1 MKDLLIQTAKRT
13 GLVGAEQLADF
24 LENNNSGQRLD
35 EALLSCPYF
44 TEEAVL
50 KLFAAALGWEFLVDI
65 PAKSVPAEFVEA
77 VPATYAQHHYL
88 IGIRT
93 EADVNKRLTAET
105 AENAEKELNLSLSEA
120 KELNSAVK
128 KNSISELTVVLSKP
142 LDANALDNV
151 SKMTGLAVRAAIST
165 RTAITAAIDVAYEQR
180 TTVIEEVAEELDS
193 QNLDQLIDEVATS
206 DDLLDVVNRPPV
218 IRLVNDILFRA
229 LQLRASDIHVHPYET
244 KIQIRYRIDGIL
256 YNTLSLNRNVLPLII
271 SRIKVMAGMD
281 IAERRLPQDGR
292 CSVRLGQRE
301 VDLRISTVPTS
312 YGERS
317 VLRLLDKSTALFGL
331 NELGLGG
338 EDLKTFDSLL
348 NRSHG
353 VIFVTGP
360 TGSGKSTTL
369 YACLNRI
376 NSAEKNIM
384 TIEDPIEY
392 QLEGISQMQVASKKG
407 MNFVTSLRHVLR
419 QDPDVIMVGEVRD
432 IETARMAIQSS
443 LTGHLVFST
452 LHTND
457 SAGAVSRLLDL
468 GVEPYLASSSLIAIM
483 AQRLVRKVC
492 PDCREPAE
500 PTTHQLRELGLGDVE
515 VSGSSGFFVGA
526 GCDKCF
532 QTGYRGRTGIYEL
545 MLVNEE
551 IADLIYKR
559 ESAGVI
565 KKAAINAGLQTLR
578 MDGAGKVLA
587 GVTTI
592 AEVLRVTQADVI

>member
-1 MKDLLIQTAKRT
+1 MKDLLVQTARST
-13 GLVGAEQLADF
+13 GLVDAEQLATF
-24 LENNNSGQRLD
+24 LEEDTGQGRID
-35 EALLSCPYF
+35 EALLNCPYF
-44 TEEAVL
+44 TEDAIL
-50 KLFAAALGWEFLVDI
+50 KLFAEAFCWDFLPEV
-65 PAKSVPAEFVEA
+65 PAKEVPAEFVEA

-88 IGIRT
+88 IGIKPD
-93 EADVNKRLTAET
+93 ADNG
-105 AENAEKELNLSLSEA
+105 
-120 KELNSAVK
+120 
-128 KNSISELTVVLSKP
+128 ELTVVLSKP
-142 LDANALDNV
+142 LDTNALDNV
-151 SKMTGLAVRAAIST
+151 SKMTGLPVRAAVST
-165 RTAITAAIDVAYEQR
+165 RAAITSVIDVAYEQR
-180 TTVIEEVAEELDS
+180 STVIEEVAEELDS
-193 QNLDQLIDEVATS
+193 QNLDQLVDQVSTS

-229 LQLRASDIHVHPYET
+229 LQLRASDIHVHPFEA
-244 KIQIRYRIDGIL
+244 KIQVRYRIDGIL
-256 YNTLSLNRNVLPLII
+256 YDALSLNKNVLPLIV

-317 VLRLLDKSTALFGL
+317 VMRLLDKSTGVFEL
-331 NELGLGG
+331 NELGLGRN
-338 EDLKTFDSLL
+338 DLKKFDSLL

-376 NSAEKNIM
+376 NSAEKNVI

-392 QLEGISQMQVASKKG
+392 QLEGISQIQVASKKG
-407 MNFVTSLRHVLR
+407 MTFATSLRHVLRQDPLR

-468 GVEPYLASSSLIAIM
+468 GVEPYLVSSSLIAII
-483 AQRLVRKVC
+483 AQRLVRRVC
-492 PDCREPAE
+492 EDCKEPAKPAAHE
-500 PTTHQLRELGLGDVE
+500 LRELGIAEADF
-515 VSGSSGFFVGA
+515 SGGEFFVGA

-545 MLVNEE
+545 MLINEE
-551 IADLIYKR
+551 IQNLIYKR
-559 ESAGVI
+559 ESAGAI
-565 KKAAINAGLQTLR
+565 KRVALDAGLQTLR
-578 MDGAGKVLA
+578 MDGA
-587 GVTTI
+587 
-592 AEVLRVTQADVI
+592 

>member
-1 MKDLLIQTAKRT
+1 MKELLIQTAKRT
-13 GLVGAEQLADF
+13 ELVDVEQLVKFFESNEAR
-24 LENNNSGQRLD
+24 ERLD
-35 EALLSCPYF
+35 EALLRCPYF

-50 KLFAAALGWEFLVDI
+50 KLFAAALGQEFLPEI
-65 PAKSVPAEFVEA
+65 SAKSVPAEFVEA

-88 IGIRT
+88 IGT
-93 EADVNKRLTAET
+93 KPEADDG
-105 AENAEKELNLSLSEA
+105 
-120 KELNSAVK
+120 
-128 KNSISELTVVLSKP
+128 ELTVVLSKP
-142 LDANALDNV
+142 LDTNALDNV
-151 SKMTGLAVRAAIST
+151 SKMTGMPVRAAIST
-165 RTAITAAIDVAYEQR
+165 RTTITAAIDVAYEQR

-229 LQLRASDIHVHPYET
+229 LQLRASDIHVHPYEA
-244 KIQIRYRIDGIL
+244 KIQIRYRVDGIL
-256 YNTLSLNRNVLPLII
+256 YDVLSLNRNVLSLII

-317 VLRLLDKSTALFGL
+317 VLRLLDKSTGLFGL
-331 NELGLGG
+331 DELGLC
-338 EDLKTFDSLL
+338 EDDLKRFDSLL

-369 YACLNRI
+369 YAALNRI
-376 NSAEKNIM
+376 NSSEKNVM

-392 QLEGISQMQVASKKG
+392 QLGGISQMQVASKKG
-407 MNFVTSLRHVLR
+407 MNFANSLRHVLR

-457 SAGAVSRLLDL
+457 SAGAVTRLLDL
-468 GVEPYLASSSLIAIM
+468 GVEPYLVSSSLIAIM

-492 PDCREPAE
+492 PDCREVTE
-500 PTTHQLRELGLGDVE
+500 PSTRELRELGIL
-515 VSGSSGFFVGA
+515 SSAEGGGQFFVGA
-526 GCDKCF
+526 GCDRCF
-532 QTGYRGRTGIYEL
+532 QTGYRGRTGVYEL
-545 MLVNEE
+545 MLINEE
-551 IADLIYKR
+551 IQNLIYRR
-559 ESAGVI
+559 ESAGAI
-565 KKAAINAGLQTLR
+565 KKVALEAGLQTLR
-578 MDGAGKVLA
+578 MDGTRKVLA
-587 GVTTI
+587 GITTT
-592 AEVLRVTQADVI
+592 AEVLRVTQADVM

>member
-1 MKDLLIQTAKRT
+1 MKDLLIQTAKQT
-13 GLVGAEQLADF
+13 GLVDAEQLARF
-24 LENNNSGQRLD
+24 LEENPGHGRLD
-35 EALLSCPYF
+35 DALLNCPYF
-44 TEEAVL
+44 TEDMVL
-50 KLFAAALGWEFLVDI
+50 KLFAEALGLDFLPEI
-65 PAKSVPAEFVEA
+65 SAKNVPAEFVEA
-77 VPATYAQHHYL
+77 VPALYAQHHYL
-88 IGIRT
+88 VGIKS
-93 EADVNKRLTAET
+93 DVDN
-105 AENAEKELNLSLSEA
+105 
-120 KELNSAVK
+120 
-128 KNSISELTVVLSKP
+128 SELTVVLSKP

-151 SKMTGLAVRAAIST
+151 SKMTGMPVRAAVST
-165 RTAITAAIDVAYEQR
+165 RAAVTSVIDVAYEQR
-180 TTVIEEVAEELDS
+180 STVIEEVAEELDS
-193 QNLDQLIDEVATS
+193 QNLDQLVDEVSTS

-229 LQLRASDIHVHPYET
+229 LQLRASDIHVHPYES

-256 YNTLSLNRNVLPLII
+256 YDALSLNRNVLPLIV

-312 YGERS
+312 FGERS
-317 VLRLLDKSTALFGL
+317 VLRLLDKSTALYGL
-331 NELGLGG
+331 DELGLCK
-338 EDLKTFDSLL
+338 EDLHKFDSLL

-376 NSAEKNIM
+376 NSAEKNVI

-392 QLEGISQMQVASKKG
+392 QLEGISQIQVASKKG
-407 MNFVTSLRHVLR
+407 MTFATSLRHVLR

-468 GVEPYLASSSLIAIM
+468 GVEPYLVSSSLIAII

-492 PDCREPAE
+492 PDCKEHIQPSAHE
-500 PTTHQLRELGLGDVE
+500 LRELGLGE
-515 VSGSSGFFVGA
+515 EAEHGTNFFIGN
-526 GCDKCF
+526 GCEKCF
-532 QTGYRGRTGIYEL
+532 QTGYRGRTGIYE
-545 MLVNEE
+545 MMMINEE
-551 IADLIYKR
+551 IQNLIYKR
-559 ESAGVI
+559 ESAGTI
-565 KKAAINAGLQTLR
+565 KRVALNAGLQTLR
-578 MDGAGKVLA
+578 MDGARKVLA
-587 GVTTI
+587 GITTVS
-592 AEVLRVTQADVI
+592 EVLRVTQADML

>member
-1 MKDLLIQTAKRT
+1 MKELLLQTAKRT
-13 GLVGAEQLADF
+13 GLVDTEQLAKV
-24 LENNNSGQRLD
+24 LENNKAGQRLD
-35 EALLSCPYF
+35 DYLLGCPYF

-50 KLFAAALGWEFLVDI
+50 KLFAAALGWEFLTELS
-65 PAKSVPAEFVEA
+65 AKTVPAEFIDA
-77 VPATYAQHHYL
+77 IPAAYAQQHYL
-88 IGIRT
+88 VGVKAT
-93 EADVNKRLTAET
+93 DD
-105 AENAEKELNLSLSEA
+105 
-120 KELNSAVK
+120 SA
-128 KNSISELTVVLSKP
+128 LTVVLSKP

-151 SKMTGLAVRAAIST
+151 SKMTGLPVRPAVSTRAAI
-165 RTAITAAIDVAYEQR
+165 TAVIDVAYEQR
-180 TTVIEEVAEELDS
+180 TTVIDEVAEELDS
-193 QNLDQLIDEVATS
+193 QNIDQLIDEVGTS

-229 LQLRASDIHVHPYET
+229 LQLRASDIHVHPYEA

-256 YNTLSLNRNVLPLII
+256 YDVLSLNRNVLPLII

-301 VDLRISTVPTS
+301 IDLRISTVPTS
-312 YGERS
+312 FGERS
-317 VLRLLDKSTALFGL
+317 VMRLLDKSTGLFALD
-331 NELGLGG
+331 ELGLW
-338 EDLKTFDSLL
+338 EDDLKKFDSFL

-376 NSAEKNIM
+376 NSAEKNVM

-407 MNFVTSLRHVLR
+407 VTFANALRHVLR

-432 IETARMAIQSS
+432 VETARMVIQSS

-452 LHTND
+452 VHTND
-457 SAGAVSRLLDL
+457 SAGTVSRLLDL
-468 GVEPYLASSSLIAIM
+468 GVEPYLVSSSLIAIL

-492 PDCREPAE
+492 PDCKQPYEPRPHE
-500 PTTHQLRELGLGDVE
+500 LRELGLGE
-515 VSGSSGFFVGA
+515 VSQPGSEENDAKFFTGA

-532 QTGYRGRTGIYEL
+532 QTGYRGRTGVYEL
-545 MLVNEE
+545 MMINAE
-551 IADLIYKR
+551 IQELIYKK
-559 ESAGVI
+559 ESAGTI
-565 KKAAINAGLQTLR
+565 KKAALNAGLQTLR
-578 MDGAGKVLA
+578 MDGARKVLA
-587 GVTTI
+587 GITTI
-592 AEVLRVTQADVI
+592 AEVLRVTQADIM

>member
-13 GLVGAEQLADF
+13 GLVDVEQLVKF
-24 LENNNSGQRLD
+24 FENNEGQERID
-35 EALLSCPYF
+35 EALLRCPYF

-50 KLFAAALGWEFLVDI
+50 RLFAAALGAEFLPEI
-65 PAKSVPAEFVEA
+65 PSKSVPLEFVEA
-77 VPATYAQHHYL
+77 VPATYAQHHYVV
-88 IGIRT
+88 GT
-93 EADVNKRLTAET
+93 KSQADDGEGSQTQN
-105 AENAEKELNLSLSEA
+105 NAPG
-120 KELNSAVK
+120 VP
-128 KNSISELTVVLSKP
+128 ELTVVLSKP
-142 LDANALDNV
+142 LDTNTLDNV
-151 SKMTGLAVRAAIST
+151 SKMTGMPVRSAIST

-193 QNLDQLIDEVATS
+193 QNLDQIVDEVATS

-229 LQLRASDIHVHPYET
+229 LQLRASDIHVHPYEA
-244 KIQIRYRIDGIL
+244 KIQIRYRVDGIL
-256 YNTLSLNRNVLPLII
+256 YDTLSLNRNVLPLIV

-292 CSVRLGQRE
+292 CSVRLGHRE
-301 VDLRISTVPTS
+301 IDLRISTVPTS
-312 YGERS
+312 FGERS
-317 VLRLLDKSTALFGL
+317 VLRLLDKSTGLFGL
-331 NELGLGG
+331 DELGLWKG
-338 EDLKTFDSLL
+338 DLKRLDSLL

-369 YACLNRI
+369 YAALNRI
-376 NSAEKNIM
+376 NSSEKNIM

-392 QLEGISQMQVASKKG
+392 QLEGISQMQVSTKKG
-407 MNFVTSLRHVLR
+407 MNFANSLRHVLR
-419 QDPDVIMVGEVRD
+419 QDPDIIMVGEVRD

-468 GVEPYLASSSLIAIM
+468 GVEPYLVSSSLIAIM

-492 PDCREPAE
+492 PDCRQVTEPSPHE
-500 PTTHQLRELGLGDVE
+500 LRELGIGE
-515 VSGSSGFFVGA
+515 TSTESRGKFFTGA

-532 QTGYRGRTGIYEL
+532 ETGYRGRTGIYEL
-545 MLVNEE
+545 MLINEE
-551 IADLIYKR
+551 IQNLIYKR
-559 ESAGVI
+559 ESAGTI
-565 KKAAINAGLQTLR
+565 KRAALEAGLQTLR
-578 MDGAGKVLA
+578 MDGARKVLA
-587 GVTTI
+587 GATTI
-592 AEVLRVTQADVI
+592 AEVLRVTQADVM

>member
-13 GLVGAEQLADF
+13 GLVDEF
-24 LENNNSGQRLD
+24 LLR
-35 EALLSCPYF
+35 CPYF

-50 KLFAAALGWEFLVDI
+50 KLFAAALGQDFLSEI
-65 PAKSVPAEFVEA
+65 PAKSVPPEFVET

-88 IGIRT
+88 IGTRAGSGDGEDAQAT
-93 EADVNKRLTAET
+93 G
-105 AENAEKELNLSLSEA
+105 
-120 KELNSAVK
+120 SAA
-128 KNSISELTVVLSKP
+128 SELTVVLSKP
-142 LDANALDNV
+142 LDTDALDNI
-151 SKMTGLAVRAAIST
+151 SKMTGLPVRPAIAT

-193 QNLDQLIDEVATS
+193 QNLDQLVDEASTS

-256 YNTLSLNRNVLPLII
+256 YDVLSLNRNVLPLII

-331 NELGLGG
+331 DELGLWKD
-338 EDLKTFDSLL
+338 DLKKFDSLL

-369 YACLNRI
+369 YASLNRI
-376 NSAEKNIM
+376 NSAEKNVI

-392 QLEGISQMQVASKKG
+392 QLEGISQIQVASKKG
-407 MNFVTSLRHVLR
+407 MTFATSLRHVLR
-419 QDPDVIMVGEVRD
+419 QDPDVIMIGEVRD
-432 IETARMAIQSS
+432 VETARMAIQSS

-457 SAGAVSRLLDL
+457 SAGAISRLLDL

-492 PDCREPAE
+492 PDCRQTYEPAE
-500 PTTHQLRELGLGDVE
+500 HELRELGLLSADAQMP
-515 VSGSSGFFVGA
+515 GSPDNEGNFFVGA

-545 MLVNEE
+545 MLIDEK
-551 IADLIYKR
+551 IQDMIYRR
-559 ESAGVI
+559 ESAGAI
-565 KKAAINAGLQTLR
+565 KKTALEAGLQTLR
-578 MDGAGKVLA
+578 MDGARKVLA
-587 GVTTI
+587 GITTI
-592 AEVLRVTQADVI
+592 TEVLRVTQADIM

>member
-13 GLVGAEQLADF
+13 GLVDAEQLAEF
-24 LENNNSGQRLD
+24 LENNKEGERLD
-35 EALLSCPYF
+35 ELLLRCPYF

-50 KLFAAALGWEFLVDI
+50 RLFAAVLGQEFLVDI
-65 PAKSVPAEFVEA
+65 SPKTVPAEFVEA
-77 VPATYAQHHYL
+77 IPATYAQHHYL
-88 IGIRT
+88 IGIKT
-93 EADVNKRLTAET
+93 KDDDN
-105 AENAEKELNLSLSEA
+105 
-120 KELNSAVK
+120 
-128 KNSISELTVVLSKP
+128 ELTVVLSKP

-151 SKMTGLAVRAAIST
+151 SKMIGLPVRPAIST
-165 RTAITAAIDVAYEQR
+165 RTAITAIIDIAYEQR

-193 QNLDQLIDEVATS
+193 QNLDQLIDEVAAS

-256 YNTLSLNRNVLPLII
+256 YDVLSLNRNVLPLVI

-301 VDLRISTVPTS
+301 IDLRISTVPTS

-317 VLRLLDKSTALFGL
+317 VMRILDKSTGLFTL
-331 NELGLGG
+331 DELGLWEG
-338 EDLKTFDSLL
+338 DLKKFDSLL
-348 NRSHG
+348 VRSHG

-369 YACLNRI
+369 YASLNRI
-376 NSAEKNIM
+376 NSAEKNVI

-392 QLEGISQMQVASKKG
+392 QLEGISQIQVASKKG
-407 MNFVTSLRHVLR
+407 MTFVTSLRHVLR

-492 PDCREPAE
+492 PDCREVYEPAE
-500 PTTHQLRELGLGDVE
+500 HELRELGLASAEAGLSDSDE
-515 VSGSSGFFVGA
+515 GQGKFFVGA
-526 GCDKCF
+526 GCDRCF
-532 QTGYRGRTGIYEL
+532 QTGYRGRTGVYEL
-545 MLVNEE
+545 MLINEE
-551 IADLIYKR
+551 IQDLIHKR
-559 ESAGVI
+559 ESAGII
-565 KKAAINAGLQTLR
+565 KKTALNAGLQTLR
-578 MDGAGKVLA
+578 MDGVRKVID
-587 GVTTI
+587 GITTI
-592 AEVLRVTQADVI
+592 AEVLRVTQADVM

>member
-1 MKDLLIQTAKRT
+1 MEDISAK
-13 GLVGAEQLADF
+13 A
-24 LENNNSGQRLD
+24 
-35 EALLSCPYF
+35 
-44 TEEAVL
+44 
-50 KLFAAALGWEFLVDI
+50 
-65 PAKSVPAEFVEA
+65 VPAEFIEA
-77 VPATYAQHHYL
+77 IPATYAQQHFL
-88 IGIRT
+88 IGIRSQ
-93 EADVNKRLTAET
+93 ADD
-105 AENAEKELNLSLSEA
+105 
-120 KELNSAVK
+120 
-128 KNSISELTVVLSKP
+128 SELTVVLSKP

-151 SKMTGLAVRAAIST
+151 SKMTGLPVKAAIST
-165 RTAITAAIDVAYEQR
+165 RAAITAVIDIAYEQR

-193 QNLDQLIDEVATS
+193 QNLDQLVDEVATS

-256 YNTLSLNRNVLPLII
+256 YDTLSLNRNVLPLII

-301 VDLRISTVPTS
+301 VDLRVSTVPTS

-317 VLRLLDKSTALFGL
+317 VLRLLDKSTGLFGL
-331 NELGLGG
+331 DELGLW
-338 EDLKTFDSLL
+338 EDDLKKFDSLL
-348 NRSHG
+348 TRSHG

-376 NSAEKNIM
+376 NSAEKNVM
-384 TIEDPIEY
+384 TVEDPIEY
-392 QLEGISQMQVASKKG
+392 QLEGISQMQVAAKKG
-407 MNFVTSLRHVLR
+407 VTFVNALRHVLR

-468 GVEPYLASSSLIAIM
+468 GVEPYLVSSSLIAVI

-492 PDCREPAE
+492 PDCQQRYE
-500 PTTHQLRELGLGDVE
+500 PTPQELRQLGLGDAQAAE
-515 VSGSSGFFVGA
+515 GRFFVGT
-526 GCDKCF
+526 GCDRCF
-532 QTGYRGRTGIYEL
+532 QTGYRGRTGVYEL
-545 MLVNEE
+545 MLINEE
-551 IADLIYKR
+551 IQDLIYKR
-559 ESAGVI
+559 ESAGTI
-565 KKAAINAGLQTLR
+565 KKAALNAGLQTLR
-578 MDGAGKVLA
+578 MDGARKVLV
-587 GVTTI
+587 GITTI
-592 AEVLRVTQADVI
+592 AEVLRVTQADVM

>member
-13 GLVGAEQLADF
+13 DLVNAEQLAKF
-24 LENNNSGQRLD
+24 LEENGSGQRLD
-35 EALLSCPYF
+35 EALLACPYF
-44 TEEAVL
+44 TEDMVL
-50 KLFAAALGWEFLVDI
+50 KLFAEVLGCEFLSEI
-65 PAKSVPAEFVEA
+65 RPKSVPVEFVEA
-77 VPATYAQHHYL
+77 VPAAYAQHHFL
-88 IGIRT
+88 IGIKT
-93 EADVNKRLTAET
+93 EDGESIEGGDAESSDRQT
-105 AENAEKELNLSLSEA
+105 
-120 KELNSAVK
+120 
-128 KNSISELTVVLSKP
+128 ELTVVLSKP
-142 LDANALDNV
+142 LDTNALDNV
-151 SKMTGLAVRAAIST
+151 SKMTGLPVRPAIST
-165 RTAITAAIDVAYEQR
+165 RAAITSVIDVAYEQR

-193 QNLDQLIDEVATS
+193 QNLDQLVDEVAAS

-256 YNTLSLNRNVLPLII
+256 YDTLSLNRNVLPLII

-317 VLRLLDKSTALFGL
+317 VLRLLDKSTALYGL
-331 NELGLGG
+331 DELGLCGD
-338 EDLKTFDSLL
+338 DLRKFDSLL
-348 NRSHG
+348 TRSHG

-407 MNFVTSLRHVLR
+407 VTFANALRHVLR
-419 QDPDVIMVGEVRD
+419 QDPDVIMIGEVRD

-457 SAGAVSRLLDL
+457 SAGAVTRLLDL
-468 GVEPYLASSSLIAIM
+468 GLEPYLVSSSLIAVI

-500 PTTHQLRELGLGDVE
+500 PSPRELRELGI
-515 VSGSSGFFVGA
+515 GSSGLADNGGMFYVGR
-526 GCDKCF
+526 GCERCF
-532 QTGYRGRTGIYEL
+532 QTGFRGRTGVYEI
-545 MLVNEE
+545 MLINEE
-551 IADLIYKR
+551 IQNLVYKR
-559 ESAGVI
+559 ETAGTI
-565 KKAAINAGLQTLR
+565 KRVALDAGMQTLR
-578 MDGAGKVLA
+578 MDGASKVLA
-587 GVTTI
+587 GITTVS
-592 AEVLRVTQADVI
+592 EVLRVTQADVM

>member
-13 GLVGAEQLADF
+13 GLVDAEQLAKF
-24 LENNNSGQRLD
+24 LEENSRQERLD
-35 EALLSCPYF
+35 EILLSCPYF
-44 TEEAVL
+44 TEEVVL
-50 KLFAAALGWEFLVDI
+50 KLFAEALGWEYLPEI
-65 PAKSVPAEFVEA
+65 SEKAVPVEFVEA

-88 IGIRT
+88 IGIRQ
-93 EADVNKRLTAET
+93 DIDNG
-105 AENAEKELNLSLSEA
+105 
-120 KELNSAVK
+120 
-128 KNSISELTVVLSKP
+128 ELTVVLSKP
-142 LDANALDNV
+142 LDVNALDNV
-151 SKMTGLAVRAAIST
+151 SKMTGLAVKPAVST
-165 RTAITAAIDVAYEQR
+165 RAIITSVIDVAYEQR

-193 QNLDQLIDEVATS
+193 QNLDQIIDEVSAS
-206 DDLLDVVNRPPV
+206 DDLLNVVNRPPV
-218 IRLVNDILFRA
+218 IRLVNDVLFRA
-229 LQLRASDIHVHPYET
+229 LQLRASDIHVHPYES

-256 YNTLSLNRNVLPLII
+256 YDFLSLNRNVLPLII

-312 YGERS
+312 FGERS
-317 VLRLLDKSTALFGL
+317 VLRLLDKSTGLFGL
-331 NELGLGG
+331 DELGLWKN
-338 EDLKTFDSLL
+338 DLSTFDSLL
-348 NRSHG
+348 DRSHG

-376 NSAEKNIM
+376 NSAEKNVI

-392 QLEGISQMQVASKKG
+392 QLGGISQIQVASKKG
-407 MNFVTSLRHVLR
+407 MNFATSLRHVLR

-432 IETARMAIQSS
+432 VETARMAIQSS

-468 GVEPYLASSSLIAIM
+468 GVEPYLVSSSLIAII

-492 PDCREPAE
+492 PDCRTETEPSAHE
-500 PTTHQLRELGLGDVE
+500 LRELGLDE
-515 VSGSSGFFVGA
+515 VAAKNGARFYVGQ
-526 GCDKCF
+526 GCEKCF

-545 MLVNEE
+545 MLINEE
-551 IADLIYKR
+551 IQELIYKR
-559 ESAGVI
+559 ETAGKI
-565 KKAAINAGLQTLR
+565 KRVALDAGMQTLR
-578 MDGAGKVLA
+578 MDGARKVLA
-587 GVTTI
+587 GVTTVS
-592 AEVLRVTQADVI
+592 EVLRVTQADVV

>member
-1 MKDLLIQTAKRT
+1 MKNLLIQTAKRT
-13 GLVGAEQLADF
+13 GLVDADQLAKF
-24 LENNNSGQRLD
+24 LDDNSGPVRLD
-35 EALLSCPYF
+35 EALLNCPYF
-44 TEEAVL
+44 TEDVVL
-50 KLFAAALGWEFLVDI
+50 KLFAESLGWEFI
-65 PAKSVPAEFVEA
+65 PEISPKSVPAEFVEA
-77 VPATYAQHHYL
+77 VPATYAQHHFL
-88 IGIRT
+88 IGIKPQ
-93 EADVNKRLTAET
+93 DDNG
-105 AENAEKELNLSLSEA
+105 
-120 KELNSAVK
+120 
-128 KNSISELTVVLSKP
+128 ELTVVLSKP

-151 SKMTGLAVRAAIST
+151 SKMTGLPVKAAVSTRAAITSV
-165 RTAITAAIDVAYEQR
+165 IDVAYEQR

-193 QNLDQLIDEVATS
+193 QNLDQLVDEVAGS

-229 LQLRASDIHVHPYET
+229 LQLRASDIHVHPYES

-256 YNTLSLNRNVLPLII
+256 YDTLSLNKNVLPLVI

-317 VLRLLDKSTALFGL
+317 VMRLLDKSTALYGL
-331 NELGLGG
+331 DELGLGE
-338 EDLKTFDSLL
+338 EDLRKFDSLL
-348 NRSHG
+348 SRSHG

-376 NSAEKNIM
+376 NSAEKNVI

-392 QLEGISQMQVASKKG
+392 QLGGISQIQVANKKG
-407 MNFVTSLRHVLR
+407 MTFATSLRHVLR

-468 GVEPYLASSSLIAIM
+468 GVEPYLVSSSLIAII

-492 PDCREPAE
+492 PDCRKVTEPSQHE
-500 PTTHQLRELGLGDVE
+500 LRELGLGADAVA
-515 VSGSSGFFVGA
+515 SGSKFYVGE
-526 GCDKCF
+526 GCEKCF
-532 QTGYRGRTGIYEL
+532 QTGYRGRTGIYEM
-545 MLVNEE
+545 MLITEE
-551 IADLIYKR
+551 VRNLIYKR
-559 ESAGVI
+559 ESAGAI
-565 KKAAINAGLQTLR
+565 KKFALDAGLQTLR
-578 MDGAGKVLA
+578 MDGARKVLA

-592 AEVLRVTQADVI
+592 SEVLRVTQADVL

>member
-13 GLVGAEQLADF
+13 GLVDAEQLAEF
-24 LENNNSGQRLD
+24 LENNKEGERLD
-35 EALLSCPYF
+35 ELLLRCPYF

-50 KLFAAALGWEFLVDI
+50 RLFAAVLGQEFLVDI
-65 PAKSVPAEFVEA
+65 SPKAVPAEFVEA
-77 VPATYAQHHYL
+77 IPATYAQHHYL
-88 IGIRT
+88 IGIKT
-93 EADVNKRLTAET
+93 KDDDN
-105 AENAEKELNLSLSEA
+105 
-120 KELNSAVK
+120 
-128 KNSISELTVVLSKP
+128 ELTVVLSKP

-151 SKMTGLAVRAAIST
+151 SKMTGLPVRPAIST
-165 RTAITAAIDVAYEQR
+165 RAAITAVIDIAYEQR

-193 QNLDQLIDEVATS
+193 QNLDQLIDEVAAS

-256 YNTLSLNRNVLPLII
+256 YDVLSLNRNVLPLII

-301 VDLRISTVPTS
+301 IDSRISTVPTS

-317 VLRLLDKSTALFGL
+317 VLRILDKSTGLFTL
-331 NELGLGG
+331 DELGLW
-338 EDLKTFDSLL
+338 EDDLKKFDSLL
-348 NRSHG
+348 ARSHG

-369 YACLNRI
+369 YASLNRI
-376 NSAEKNIM
+376 NSAEKNVI

-392 QLEGISQMQVASKKG
+392 QLEGISQIQVASKKG
-407 MNFVTSLRHVLR
+407 MTFVTSLRHVLR

-492 PDCREPAE
+492 PDCREVYE
-500 PTTHQLRELGLGDVE
+500 PTEHELRELGLASAEAGL
-515 VSGSSGFFVGA
+515 SGSDEGPGKFFVGA
-526 GCDKCF
+526 GCDRCF
-532 QTGYRGRTGIYEL
+532 QTGYRGRTGVYEL
-545 MLVNEE
+545 MLINEE
-551 IADLIYKR
+551 IQDLIHKR
-559 ESAGVI
+559 QSAGII
-565 KKAAINAGLQTLR
+565 KKTALNAGLQTLR
-578 MDGAGKVLA
+578 MDGVRKVIAGI
-587 GVTTI
+587 TTI
-592 AEVLRVTQADVI
+592 AEVLRVTQADVM